1 MVCFFHYYS
10 NIISRGS
17 NFVPLIK
24 YFPDISGEWQVKPKI
39 LQEKK
44 ILPKIEEKKRYQS
57 QYLKTVFYNVISGR
71 AACQANR
78 TEQKAGL
85 QRFRGAL
92 EKMSLK
98 AELCLSRDYET
109 RHEMG
114 LGAACH
120 YLSQSKQRQGWISW
134 IVYDI

>member
-1 MVCFFHYYS
+1 MGFFHYYS
-10 NIISRGS
+10 KIISRGS

-24 YFPDISGEWQVKPKI
+24 YFPDISGEWQEKSEI
-39 LQEKK
+39 LQGKK
-44 ILPKIEEKKRYQS
+44 ILPKREKERYPS
-57 QYLKTVFYNVISGR
+57 HCLKTSFYNVISGGG
-71 AACQANR
+71 ACQANW

-85 QRFRGAL
+85 QRLRGAL

-98 AELCLSRDYET
+98 AKLCLSRDYET

-134 IVYDI
+134 IIYDI